1 VLISEKGA
9 LKSFPRLEAKCASTW
24 RKAVKS
30 DLSPSKNN
38 GICSEWKR
46 SIFVFNKGKQRKGK
60 ALRDIRFQLSVALVR
75 HKGKFHTE

>member
-60 ALRDIRFQLSVALVR
+60 ALRDSIPVSVALVR